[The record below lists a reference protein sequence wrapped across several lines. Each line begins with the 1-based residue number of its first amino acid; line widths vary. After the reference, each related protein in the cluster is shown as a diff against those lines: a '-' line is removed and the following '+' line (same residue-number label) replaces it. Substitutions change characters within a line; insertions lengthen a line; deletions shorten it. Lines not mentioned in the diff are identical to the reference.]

1 MVQAANI
8 PATGILNYWARQLAA
23 AVWKP
28 KFLKKVNVCGLGES
42 RRGRVSGA
50 ELSEQA
56 EEVYFRRILCCQVAT
71 KLPSP
76 VLLPPYLLKKSNF
89 SYNLARSSRE
99 RSSNNILSVLLKMQ
113 SQAPES

>member
-8 PATGILNYWARQLAA
+8 PVRGILNYWTRQLAA

-50 ELSEQA
+50 EVSEQA

-71 KLPSP
+71 KVPSP
-76 VLLPPYLLKKSNF
+76 MLLPPCLLKKSNF
-89 SYNLARSSRE
+89 SSNLARSSRE